1 MTCLISLEQA
11 QADLRDDSPDA
22 QADIML
28 KAQMATDIVL
38 DYIERRGP
46 IGGADWTRETVPF
59 LIKAA
64 VMIVLRNLYED
75 EEPLNAGVQSI
86 LRRYR
91 DPAVA

>member
-1 MTCLISLEQA
+1 MTPLICLEDA
-11 QADLRDDSPDA
+11 QMDLRDDSPDA
-22 QADIML
+22 QADILL

-38 DYIERRGP
+38 DYIERRGE
-46 IGGADWTRETVPF
+46 IGGPDWTRETVPF

-64 VMIVLRNLYED
+64 VMIVLRNLYEG

-91 DPAVA
+91 KPALA